1 MPITVIA
8 TQKVAGSTGGTTPAF
23 NSTGANCIAVW
34 LAYGGSPTVTD
45 NQGNTYTAETPRTNT
60 VAGRWYYC
68 LYATVGGSHTVTIGG
83 GSTVSSCVVY
93 ALAGVATTAAYSSP
107 GGTDIA
113 SGTAASFG
121 AAFTPPEDNCIVLMG
136 AGLTTPTITG
146 VTGANGWTID
156 QWTSGVGG
164 TNYGSVVGYKIQTT
178 ATQVPIS
185 QQFATWTNSAA
196 GVCVPAIFKAAPA
209 GGSLTIST
217 PAAFEVHQRSGTT
230 GSIQITGSVSGST
243 EDIEASFN
251 GGAYVTIATAV
262 APGSFSGTLTGQAQ
276 GMGTLTV
283 RKKVTIAES
292 ATVANVGIGDVFV
305 VGGDSIS
312 EGRGTNAQNFGGSI
326 NAACFRQDNL
336 WKIGNDAVDTGT
348 SIGSH
353 WPILARRI
361 MDDQSV
367 PVAFIS
373 VGTGSTDVAGSNNQ
387 WAKPNSSYGQLTT
400 QVTNSTVASV
410 RGVLMHLGPNA
421 VVNATTLSKA
431 TYNAA
436 IDTLAA
442 NLAADVVSA
451 PKLHLGIFGEVS
463 TGSPPDRVAALNN
476 LRGAI
481 IEATNDNANV
491 LPGPCLI
498 ELDYADGVHP
508 QSDAALQA
516 VANRWWVA
524 LKASL
529 YGGSGGRGPRL
540 SSAVWNLARTE
551 LTVTFDRAL
560 KTGLSHATQP
570 WAISDNGSAMTITGV
585 AYGGGANDLV
595 ITTSVAATGPAG
607 TSTLTFAGGDTAVGR
622 VVPMSADIT
631 LPGSAG
637 VTQIPAEP
645 IYTAAVGEFGSPVI
659 TTNPN
664 SQTVS
669 SGAAASFVASATGT
683 PTPTVQWERSTNGG
697 GSWSPVSGAT
707 SATYAPTTTV
717 TGGIANNGDQFRAV
731 FSNTGGTATTTAAV
745 LTVNAASAI
754 GRPASDTSN
763 SGWTPSTGTE
773 LYAMLD
779 EVTPNPADYIV
790 ATTLGATCELALSD
804 TTYPG
809 SATQTVSFRASSS
822 TGNSVIVRLKN
833 TAGAA
838 VRSQTQVLTA
848 TDTLY
853 SFTLTAGEV
862 AAITSGALSVILESA

>member
-45 NQGNTYTAETPRTNT
+45 NQGNTYTTGTARTNT
-60 VAGRWYYC
+60 VVGRWYYC
-68 LYATVGGSHTVTIGG
+68 LGATVSASHTVTIGG
-83 GSTVSSCVVY
+83 GSVVASCVVY
-93 ALAGVATTAAYSSP
+93 ALAGVATSAAYSSP
-107 GGTDIA
+107 GGVDITT
-113 SGTAASFG
+113 GTAANSIG
-121 AAFTPPEDNCIVLMG
+121 SNFTPPEDDCIVLMG
-136 AGLTTPTITG
+136 GGLGTPTISAL
-146 VTGANGWTID
+146 TGANGWTVD
-156 QWTSGVGG
+156 QWQSGVGG
-164 TNYGSVVGYKIQTT
+164 TYYGSMVGYKIQTT
-178 ATQVPIS
+178 ATAIPAS
-185 QQFATWTNSAA
+185 QNWANWTGSAS
-196 GVCVPAIFKAAPA
+196 GVCIPAIFKSQPA
-209 GGSLTIST
+209 GGTLTITT
-217 PAAFEVHQRSGTT
+217 PSAFEVHQRSGTT
-230 GSIQITGSVSGST
+230 GTIQITGSVSGST

-361 MDDQSV
+361 MDDQGV

-387 WAKPNSSYGQLTT
+387 WAKPNSSYTTLTT
-400 QVTNSTVASV
+400 QVTNSTVTAV

-421 VVNATTLSKA
+421 VVNASTISKA

-442 NLAADVVSA
+442 NLASDVVSA

-481 IEATNDNANV
+481 LEAHGDNANV
-491 LPGPCLI
+491 LSGPVLI
-498 ELDYADGVHP
+498 DLDYSDGVHP
-508 QSDAALQA
+508 QSDAALKA
-516 VANRWWVA
+516 VADRWWVA
-524 LKASL
+524 LKASI

-540 SSAVWNLARTE
+540 SSATWNLARTQ
-551 LTVTFDRAL
+551 LTVVFDRNL

-570 WAISDNGSAMTITGV
+570 WAISDNGAAMTISSV
-585 AYGGGANDLV
+585 AYGGAATQLV
-595 ITTSVAATGPAG
+595 ITTSAAATGPGG

-631 LPGSAG
+631 LPGGAG

-645 IYTAAVGEFGSPVI
+645 IYAAAVGEAGAPAI
-659 TTNPN
+659 TTNPGN
-664 SQTVS
+664 QTVTAGS
-669 SGAAASFVASATGT
+669 AATFSAAASGT

-697 GSWSPVSGAT
+697 GSWSPIGGAT
-707 SATYAPTTTV
+707 STSYTTPATTV
-717 TGGIANNGDQFRAV
+717 TGGSANNADQYRAV
-731 FSNTGGTATTTAAV
+731 FTNTGGSATTTAAT
-745 LTVNAASAI
+745 LTVNAAALTVTITLTTDGTTPAASLTGLKWAFFDQVTPDLFLAPVAKGAI
-754 GRPASDTSN
+754 ETTDG
-763 SGWTPSTGTE
+763 SGVLVIPITGTS
-773 LYAMLD
+773 LIAGQTGWL
-779 EVTPNPADYIV
+779 TITN
-790 ATTLGATCELALSD
+790 SN
-804 TTYPG
+804 G
-809 SATQTVSFRASSS
+809 SASQSPAHKAFS
-822 TGNSVIVRLKN
+822 GP
-833 TAGAA
+833 A
-838 VRSQTQVLTA
+838 VLA
-848 TDTLY
+848 
-853 SFTLTAGEV
+853 
-862 AAITSGALSVILESA
+862 

>member
-8 TQKVAGSTGGTTPAF
+8 TQKVAGASGGTTPAF

-45 NQGNTYTAETPRTNT
+45 FYGNSYTAETPRTNT
-60 VAGRWYYC
+60 VAGRWYHC
-68 LYATVGGSHTVTIGG
+68 LNATVGPNHTVTIAGG
-83 GSTVSSCVVY
+83 ATVSSCVVY

-107 GGTDIA
+107 GGSDIA
-113 SGTAASFG
+113 NGTAASFA

-146 VTGANGWTID
+146 VTGANGWTVD

-164 TNYGSVVGYKIQTT
+164 TNYGSIVGYKIQTT

-185 QQFATWTNSAA
+185 QQFATWTNNAA

-217 PAAFEVHQRSGTT
+217 PSAFEVHQRSGTT

-312 EGRGTNAQNFGGSI
+312 EGRGTNAQSFGGSI

-421 VVNATTLSKA
+421 VVNASTLSKA

-463 TGSPPDRVAALNN
+463 TGSPPDRVTALNN
-476 LRGAI
+476 LRSAI
-481 IEATNDNANV
+481 LEAHGDNANV

-540 SSAVWNLARTE
+540 SSAVWNAGRTQ
-551 LTVTFDRAL
+551 LTVTFDRTL
-560 KTGLSHATQP
+560 KTGLSHATQC

-595 ITTSVAATGPAG
+595 ITTSAAATGPAG

-631 LPGSAG
+631 LPGGAG

-645 IYTAAVGEFGSPVI
+645 IYAATVGEPGAPAI
-659 TTNPN
+659 TTNPGN
-664 SQTVS
+664 QTVTA
-669 SGAAASFVASATGT
+669 GATATFTAAATGT

-697 GSWSPVSGAT
+697 SSWSPIGGAT
-707 SATYAPTTTV
+707 STTYTTPTTTV
-717 TGGIANNGDQFRAV
+717 TGGSANNGDQYRAV
-731 FSNTGGTATTTAAV
+731 FTNTGGSATTTAAI
-745 LTVNAASAI
+745 LTVNAPSRSVTITLTTDGSTPAASL
-754 GRPASDTSN
+754 SN
-763 SGWTPSTGTE
+763 LKWAFFDQVTPDLFVSPTNKGSVETTDGSGVLTIPIPSTSLNAGQVGWLIVTDSDGT
-773 LYAMLD
+773 AAQS
-779 EVTPNPADYIV
+779 PAHKAFSGPV
-790 ATTLGATCELALSD
+790 V
-804 TTYPG
+804 
-809 SATQTVSFRASSS
+809 VS
-822 TGNSVIVRLKN
+822 
-833 TAGAA
+833 
-838 VRSQTQVLTA
+838 
-848 TDTLY
+848 
-853 SFTLTAGEV
+853 
-862 AAITSGALSVILESA
+862 

>member
-8 TQKVAGSTGGTTPAF
+8 TQKVAGASGGTTPAF

-45 NQGNTYTAETPRTNT
+45 NQGNTYTAETTRTNT
-60 VAGRWYYC
+60 VVGRWYYC
-68 LYATVGGSHTVTIGG
+68 LNATVNASHTVTIGG

-93 ALAGVATTAAYSSP
+93 ALAGVAATAAYSSP
-107 GGTDIA
+107 GGSDIA
-113 SGTAASFG
+113 NGTAASF
-121 AAFTPPEDNCIVLMG
+121 AAGFTPPEDNCIVLMG

-146 VTGANGWTID
+146 VTGANGWTVD

-164 TNYGSVVGYKIQTT
+164 TNYGSIVGYKIQTT
-178 ATQVPIS
+178 ATAIPS
-185 QQFATWTNSAA
+185 AQQFATWTNNAA
-196 GVCVPAIFKAAPA
+196 GVCIPAIFKAAPA

-217 PAAFEVHQRSGTT
+217 PSAFEVHQRSGTT
-230 GSIQITGSVSGST
+230 GSIQITGSVSGSS
-243 EDIEASFN
+243 EDIEASWN

-276 GMGTLTV
+276 GQGTLTV

-292 ATVANVGIGDVFV
+292 ATVLNVGIGDVFA

-312 EGRGTNAQNFGGSI
+312 DGRGTNAQTYTHGSLK
-326 NAACFRQDNL
+326 AARFVSGAWSEL
-336 WKIGNDAVDTGT
+336 IDTGPGA
-348 SIGSH
+348 GSH
-353 WPILARRI
+353 WPILATRI
-361 MDDQSV
+361 LADQGV
-367 PVAFIS
+367 PVAFIRTG
-373 VGTGSTDVAGSNNQ
+373 VGSTDVSGSNNQ
-387 WAKPNSSYGQLTT
+387 WAKPNSAYSGMTT
-400 QVTNSTVASV
+400 AATNSTASV

-421 VVNATTLSKA
+421 VVNATTISKA

-436 IDTLAA
+436 IDTLAS
-442 NLAADVVSA
+442 NLGTDIAGA

-481 IEATNDNANV
+481 LEAHADNANV
-491 LPGPCLI
+491 LPGPVLI
-498 ELDYADGVHP
+498 ELDYTDGVHP
-508 QSDAALQA
+508 LSDAQLQA

-529 YGGSGGRGPRL
+529 YGGGGGRGPRL
-540 SSAVWNLARTE
+540 SSAVWNLARTQ

-622 VVPMSADIT
+622 VVPLSADIT
-631 LPGSAG
+631 LPGAAG

-645 IYTAAVGEFGSPVI
+645 IYTAAVGEFGAPAI
-659 TTNPN
+659 TTNPS

-669 SGAAASFVASATGT
+669 SGAAASFVAAATGT

-707 SATYAPTTTV
+707 STTYAPTTTV
-717 TGGIANNGDQFRAV
+717 TGGSANNNDQFRAV
-731 FSNTGGTATTTAAV
+731 FTNTGGTATTTAAV
-745 LTVNAASAI
+745 LTVTVAATI

-763 SGWTPSTGTE
+763 SGWSPSTGTD

-779 EVTPNPADYIV
+779 ETTASDTDYVV
-790 ATTLGATCELALSD
+790 ATTVGAVCEMALNT

-809 SATQTVSFRASSS
+809 SATQALVFRGSSS

-833 TAGAA
+833 TAGAT
-838 VRSQTQVLTA
+838 VRSHTQPLTSTYTTYTVA
-848 TDTLY
+848 
-853 SFTLTAGEV
+853 LTSGEI
-862 AAITSGALSVILESA
+862 AAITSGALSVVLESA

>member
-1 MPITVIA
+1 MPITIIA

-34 LAYGGSPTVTD
+34 LAYGGSPTVSD
-45 NQGNTYTAETPRTNT
+45 NQGNTYTAGPSRTNA
-60 VAGRWYYC
+60 VIGRWYYC
-68 LYATVGGSHTVTIGG
+68 LGATVGASHTVTIGG
-83 GSTVSSCVVY
+83 GSVVASCVVY
-93 ALAGVATTAAYSSP
+93 ALAGVATS
-107 GGTDIA
+107 GGFIDPVRGIDIP
-113 SGTAASFG
+113 SGTAATTPGLSY
-121 AAFTPPEDNCIVLMG
+121 TPPEDNCAVFVG
-136 AGLTTPTITG
+136 GGLSTNT
-146 VTGANGWTID
+146 VSALAGANSWIVD
-156 QWTSGVGG
+156 QWTTGVGG
-164 TNYGSVVGYKIQTT
+164 TYYGSMAGYKIQTT
-178 ATQVPIS
+178 AVAVPANENW
-185 QQFATWTNSAA
+185 ATWTGNCPGVVVLAA
-196 GVCVPAIFKAAPA
+196 FKSAPA
-209 GGSLTIST
+209 GGGLTITT

-230 GSIQITGSVSGST
+230 GSIQISGSVSGST
-243 EDIEASFN
+243 EDIEASWN
-251 GGAYVTIATAV
+251 GGAYATIATSV
-262 APGSFSGTLTGQAQ
+262 APGTFSGTLTGQAQ

-312 EGRGTNAQNFGGSI
+312 EGRGNNAQSFGGSI

-348 SIGSH
+348 TIGSH

-361 MDDQSV
+361 MDDQGV

-373 VGTGSTDVAGSNNQ
+373 VGTGSTDVAGTNNQ
-387 WAKPNSSYGQLTT
+387 WAKPNSSYTTLTT
-400 QVTNSTVASV
+400 QVTNSTVTSV

-421 VVNATTLSKA
+421 VVNATTISKA

-498 ELDYADGVHP
+498 ELDYTDGVHP
-508 QSDAALQA
+508 LSDAQLQA

-540 SSAVWNLARTE
+540 SSAVWNAGRTQ

-570 WAISDNGSAMTITGV
+570 WAISDNGSAMTISSV

-631 LPGSAG
+631 LPGGAG

-645 IYTAAVGEFGSPVI
+645 IYTATVGEAGAPVV
-659 TTNPN
+659 TTNPSN
-664 SQTVS
+664 QTVTAGS
-669 SGAAASFVASATGT
+669 TATFTAAATGT

-697 GSWSPVSGAT
+697 SSWSPIGGAT
-707 SATYAPTTTV
+707 STTYTTPTTTV
-717 TGGIANNGDQFRAV
+717 TGGSANNGDQYRAV
-731 FSNTGGTATTTAAV
+731 FTNTGGSATTSAAI
-745 LTVNAASAI
+745 LTVNAPSRSVTI
-754 GRPASDTSN
+754 TLTTDGSTPASSLSN
-763 SGWTPSTGTE
+763 LKWAFFDQVTPDLFVSPTNKGSLETTDGSGVLTIPIPSTSLNAGQVGWLIITDSDGT
-773 LYAMLD
+773 
-779 EVTPNPADYIV
+779 
-790 ATTLGATCELALSD
+790 
-804 TTYPG
+804 
-809 SATQTVSFRASSS
+809 ATQSPAHKAFSGPVVVS
-822 TGNSVIVRLKN
+822 
-833 TAGAA
+833 
-838 VRSQTQVLTA
+838 
-848 TDTLY
+848 
-853 SFTLTAGEV
+853 
-862 AAITSGALSVILESA
+862 

>member
-1 MPITVIA
+1 MPITVVA

-45 NQGNTYTAETPRTNT
+45 NQGNTYTAGTASTNI

-68 LYATVGGSHTVTIGG
+68 LNATVNASHTVTIGG
-83 GSTVSSCVVY
+83 GSVVASCVVF
-93 ALAGVATTAAYSSP
+93 ALSGVATSAAYSSP
-107 GGTDIA
+107 GGT
-113 SGTAASFG
+113 SFG
-121 AAFTPPEDNCIVLMG
+121 GATSDAFGVDVTPPENDCIVLY
-136 AGLTTPTITG
+136 GLGLQTMTISG
-146 VTGANGWTID
+146 VAGANGWTVD

-164 TNYGSVVGYKIQTT
+164 TNYGSIVARKIQTT
-178 ATQVPIS
+178 AATVPAAETL
-185 QQFATWTNSAA
+185 ATWTGAA
-196 GVCVPAIFKAAPA
+196 DGINVAAIFKSAPA
-209 GGSLTIST
+209 GGGLTIST
-217 PAAFEVHQRSGTT
+217 PSAFEVHQRSGTT
-230 GSIQITGSVSGST
+230 GSIQITGSVTGST

-251 GGAYVTIATAV
+251 GGAYVTIASSV
-262 APGSFSGTLTGQAQ
+262 APGAFSGTLTGQAQ

-312 EGRGTNAQNFGGSI
+312 EGRGTNAQSFGGSI

-431 TYNAA
+431 TYNTA

-481 IEATNDNANV
+481 LEAHGDNANV
-491 LPGPCLI
+491 LPGPVLI
-498 ELDYADGVHP
+498 ELDYTDGVHP
-508 QSDAALQA
+508 LSDTQLQT

-540 SSAVWNLARTE
+540 TSAVWNAGRTQ
-551 LTVTFDRAL
+551 LTVTFDRNL
-560 KTGLSHATQP
+560 KTGLSHATQC
-570 WAISDNGSAMTITGV
+570 WAISDNGIAMTISSV

-595 ITTSVAATGPAG
+595 ITTSAAATGPGG

-631 LPGSAG
+631 LPGGAG

-645 IYTAAVGEFGSPVI
+645 IYAAAVTEASSPFSVSAAGIASTNAFGVPTVTRAQTFAVAPSGVPSGTAFGSPTLTFTDTTLTVTLTLTTDGSTPAASLTGLKWAFFDQATPDLFTAPSAKGAI
-659 TTNPN
+659 ETTNGSGVIVIPVPGTTLTPG
-664 SQTVS
+664 QVGWLTVTDS
-669 SGAAASFVASATGT
+669 
-683 PTPTVQWERSTNGG
+683 NG
-697 GSWSPVSGAT
+697 
-707 SATYAPTTTV
+707 TTTQSPAHKAFSGPV
-717 TGGIANNGDQFRAV
+717 T
-731 FSNTGGTATTTAAV
+731 
-745 LTVNAASAI
+745 
-754 GRPASDTSN
+754 
-763 SGWTPSTGTE
+763 
-773 LYAMLD
+773 
-779 EVTPNPADYIV
+779 V
-790 ATTLGATCELALSD
+790 A
-804 TTYPG
+804 
-809 SATQTVSFRASSS
+809 
-822 TGNSVIVRLKN
+822 
-833 TAGAA
+833 
-838 VRSQTQVLTA
+838 
-848 TDTLY
+848 
-853 SFTLTAGEV
+853 
-862 AAITSGALSVILESA
+862 